1 MPNAHILVVE
11 DEIITAEEIRV
22 RLQHLGYSLAG
33 IVDSG
38 EEALTKVVE
47 THPDLVLMDIQLG
60 KTMDGITAAE
70 EIRERFGI
78 PVVYLTAFTDE
89 ETLQRAKITEPSGY
103 IVKPLDERTLHI
115 AIDIA
120 LYKHQTEQA
129 FARQQALLVELFEGV
144 QEGIAVVDECAAI
157 LFCNPAYAKMVEG
170 VFPDNLIERNAF
182 SFFEYEARSWL
193 IRAMKDSQQGEAV
206 TYELPL
212 ITLNGKCKDVR
223 ITMNP
228 RFDNEETWVGEFVT
242 MLDITD
248 RKQTEQALQ
257 ESEGKYRSL
266 IEHSIEGI
274 ALVEGVTIT
283 FANQALADMF
293 GAVRKEEMIGC
304 DLIQFVSPE
313 YRDLMRTRGMA
324 RERGESMPKHYEFKA
339 RRLDGTEFDATIA
352 VDRFS
357 YHGNVVCQAII
368 SDITEDRQTEHAL
381 QHATL
386 TRIHEDL
393 RVPAEAMVNL
403 SNNLQQEQY
412 GSCTPQQ
419 REMLSKLATHSQQIL
434 ETLNRMFDRLKTD
447 NL

>member
-38 EEALTKVVE
+38 EEALKKVVE
-47 THPDLVLMDIQLG
+47 IHPDLVLMDIQLG

-70 EIRERFGI
+70 EIREQFGI

-103 IVKPLDERTLHI
+103 IIKPLDERTLHI

-120 LYKHQTEQA
+120 LYKHQAEQA
-129 FARQQALLVELFEGV
+129 FARQQTLLVEVFEGI

-182 SFFEYEARSWL
+182 SFFDYEARSWL
-193 IRAMKDSQQGEAV
+193 IRAMKDSQQGETV

-212 ITLNGKCKDVR
+212 ITLNGRCKDVR
-223 ITMNP
+223 ITLNP
-228 RFDNEETWVGEFVT
+228 RFDNEGMWIGEFVT

-248 RKQTEQALQ
+248 RKQAEQALQ
-257 ESEGKYRSL
+257 ESEEKYRSL
-266 IEHSIEGI
+266 IEHSVEGI
-274 ALVEGVTIT
+274 AVVEGVTIT
-283 FANQALADMF
+283 FANQALANMF
-293 GAVRKEEMIGC
+293 GAVRKEKMIGC
-304 DLIQFVSPE
+304 DFIQFVSPE

-324 RERGESMPKHYEFKA
+324 REHGESVPKRYEFKA

-357 YHGNVVCQAII
+357 YHGKVVRQAII
-368 SDITEDRQTEHAL
+368 RDITEDKQAKHAL

-386 TRIHEDL
+386 TRIQEDL
-393 RVPAEAMVNL
+393 PVPAEALVDL
-403 SNNLQQEQY
+403 SNNLQQEQHS
-412 GSCTPQQ
+412 SCSEQQ
-419 REMLSKLATHSQQIL
+419 GEMLATLAIHSQQIL
-434 ETLNRMFDRLKTD
+434 ETLNRILDGLKSK
-447 NL
+447 